1 AAGPQQYTWASLA
14 RDFRLCARGSLSR
27 AYFGG
32 EGAGAAVALQAA
44 LDATTSG
51 SVDAPPGV
59 VLMRPPAALVPDA
72 QLASPGGGQESR
84 EAWRAR
90 LEAAV
95 AALEN
100 GGHGAAE
107 ALAAQDGG
115 MPWLLAGGEAA
126 CFAEPRPAAGRLAE
140 LWRQAAAPGV
150 LAAALRGHA
159 ASQPLGSALGALG
172 ESRQSGMAADAYG
185 VPQEFSCPVLLLA
198 VRDDPACPL
207 AAVERL
213 AGLLPGA
220 EVAVAADFAEAR
232 RSWGQLIDKFLR
244 KAWMKE
250 FLTKR
255 VMPQ

>member
-90 LEAAV
+90 LE
-95 AALEN
+95 
-100 GGHGAAE
+100 
-107 ALAAQDGG
+107 DGG